1 VFPLVRS
8 PRAIAA
14 GGPLVGAVRTVWRA
28 DRGGTLG
35 AVALQ
40 LVGALSGLGLVLA
53 SHLALSA
60 VLDEGAGASG
70 LVLPLVL
77 LAVTTSVSASVGVL
91 QGLQQ
96 RLLGERVSQHVWREL
111 LLSCAAVDLLTYES
125 TGFLNRLE
133 RVRGNAVS
141 RPLAVVSSLSGVL
154 GSGIGIMVMTGS
166 LVALAPLL
174 VPVLVLGGV
183 PAVLVARR
191 AARAEFRF
199 TRRATVFTQ
208 RRGYLKSLLSHRVTA
223 AELRAFD
230 AAPELIRR
238 HDGHDAAYL
247 ALLEGHVRARRRQ
260 AVVGLVCSTVALG
273 GALVVIVWL
282 AADGRISLPDAGA
295 AAVAARLLGG
305 QLSSVFRSA
314 GRLVES
320 VPFLADLADFQA
332 DHPPTPVRGR
342 RHELRRSLTVT
353 DVDFTYPGQ
362 ESAALRGVTLDIPR
376 GQVVALVG
384 ENGSGKTTL
393 AKVVAGLYAPGAGAV
408 AWDGEVLGQDDLR
421 ASCSVLF
428 QDFLRYL
435 MSVTDN
441 VTISDTSAPPDVDRV
456 RATID
461 RVGIGAAVDRLDGGL
476 DTVLGVELE
485 EGSDFS
491 GGQWQRLALA
501 RALYRDTSVVVLD
514 EPSASLDPRAEHELF
529 RDVRTVLDG
538 RAAVLISHRYSSVRL
553 ADVIFVMHEGRI
565 VERGTHEEL
574 VAADGRYA
582 ELYALQ
588 AEGYAA
594 TGGTEPPTVPAP
606 RSGGPA

>member
-1 VFPLVRS
+1 MAGVPL
-8 PRAIAA
+8 A
-14 GGPLVGAVRTVWRA
+14 GAVRTVWRA
-28 DRGGTLG
+28 DRRGTLG
-35 AVALQ
+35 TVALQ
-40 LVGALSGLGLVLA
+40 VVGALSGLGLVLA

-60 VLDEGAGASG
+60 VLDDGAGATA

-77 LAVTTSVSASVGVL
+77 LAVMTSVSASVGVL

-125 TGFLNRLE
+125 TTFLNRLE

-141 RPLAVVSSLSGVL
+141 RPLAVVSSMSSVL
-154 GSGIGIMVMTGS
+154 GSGIGIVVMTAS
-166 LVALAPLL
+166 LVTLAPLL

-199 TRRATVFTQ
+199 TRRATVHTQ
-208 RRGYLKSLLSHRVTA
+208 RRTYLKSLLSHRVTA

-230 AAPELIRR
+230 AAPELVHR
-238 HDGHDAAYL
+238 HDRHDAEYL
-247 ALLEGHVRARRRQ
+247 GLLEEHVRARRRQ
-260 AVVGLVCSTVALG
+260 AVAGLVCSALALG
-273 GALVVIVWL
+273 GALLVIVWL
-282 AADGRISLPDAGA
+282 AASGRISLPDAGA

-305 QLSSVFRSA
+305 QLSSVFRA
-314 GRLVES
+314 LGRLVES
-320 VPFLADLADFQA
+320 APFLADLAAFQA
-332 DHPPTPVRGR
+332 DHPPTPVRGH

-353 DVDFTYPGQ
+353 DLDFTYPGQ
-362 ESAALRGVTLDIPR
+362 ERAALQGVTLEIPR

-393 AKVVAGLYAPGAGAV
+393 AKVVAGLYTPAAGEV

-441 VTISDTSAPPDVDRV
+441 VAISDTSAPPDVDRV
-456 RATID
+456 RATVD
-461 RVGIGAAVDRLDGGL
+461 RVGVGAAVDRLDRGL

-501 RALYRDTSVVVLD
+501 RALYRDSSVVVLD
-514 EPSASLDPRAEHELF
+514 EPSAALDPRAEHELF

-553 ADVIFVMHEGRI
+553 ADVVYVMHEGRI
-565 VERGTHEEL
+565 VERGTHDEL

-594 TGGTEPPTVPAP
+594 TDPA
-606 RSGGPA
+606 

>member
-1 VFPLVRS
+1 MRL
-8 PRAIAA
+8 PRAVLAVA
-14 GGPLVGAVRTVWRA
+14 GLPLAGAVRTVWRS
-28 DRGGTLG
+28 DPKGTLG
-35 AVALQ
+35 ALTLQ
-40 LVGALSGLGLVLA
+40 VIGALSGLGLVFA

-60 VLDEGAGASG
+60 VLDDGAGASG

-111 LLSCAAVDLLTYES
+111 LTSCAAVDLLTYES
-125 TGFLNRLE
+125 TEFLNRLE

-141 RPLAVVSSLSGVL
+141 RPLSVVSSMFSVL
-154 GSGIGIMVMTGS
+154 GSGIGILVMTAS
-166 LVALAPLL
+166 LVAIAPLL
-174 VPVLVLGGV
+174 VPVLLLGGI

-191 AARAEFRF
+191 VAHAEFRF
-199 TRRATVFTQ
+199 TRRATVYTQ
-208 RRGYLKSLLSHRVTA
+208 RRAYLKSLLSHRVTA

-238 HDGHDAAYL
+238 HDVHDAEYL
-247 ALLEGHVRARRRQ
+247 GLLETHVRARRRQ
-260 AVVGLVCSTVALG
+260 AVAGLLFSALALG
-273 GALVVIVWL
+273 GALAVIVWL
-282 AADGRISLPDAGA
+282 AASGRISLPDAGA
-295 AAVAARLLGG
+295 AAIAARLLGG
-305 QLSSVFRSA
+305 QLSTVFRSF

-320 VPFLADLADFQA
+320 APFLADLAAFQA

-342 RHELRRSLTVT
+342 RHDLRSSLTVT

-362 ESAALRGVTLDIPR
+362 ERAALRGVTLDVPR

-393 AKVVAGLYAPGAGAV
+393 AKIVAGLYSPGAGSV
-408 AWDGEVLGQDDLR
+408 VWDGAVLGKDDLR

-428 QDFLRYL
+428 QDFLRYM

-441 VTISDTSAPPDVDRV
+441 VAISDTSAPPDPDRV
-456 RATID
+456 RRTVG
-461 RVGIGAAVDRLDGGL
+461 RVGIGTAVDRLDKGL

-485 EGSDFS
+485 EGADFS

-501 RALYRDTSVVVLD
+501 RALYRDSSVVVLD
-514 EPSASLDPRAEHELF
+514 EPSAALDPRAEHELF

-553 ADVIFVMHEGRI
+553 ADVIYVMHEGRI
-565 VERGTHEEL
+565 VESGTHDEL

-594 TGGTEPPTVPAP
+594 
-606 RSGGPA
+606 S